1 MSYPQRS
8 WDDGDVEVVAKRLW
22 AGGVATALVA
32 AGIAFVGVLIINSI
46 FEVGI
51 QTAGRSG
58 ALVDNA
64 STVIPIAAGIAA
76 LASTALLHLLL
87 MTTPRPASFF
97 SAIAVLVIVVL
108 ILQVFLADGVD
119 LGAHRDRR
127 SSTRRSGSRSS
138 RCSPGSRRRRCAP
151 RPGAAGAAAST
162 TGSSTTARYDAGYG
176 THEPQSPYPP
186 QSPYGQTTGT
196 NARSVTTRGAS
207 ATGGSELQREPSGRL
222 ITPRDRVRTRRRR
235 FKGS

>member
-58 ALVDNA
+58 ALVDDA
-64 STVIPIAAGIAA
+64 STVIPVAAAIAA

-87 MTTPRPASFF
+87 LTTPRPASFF

-108 ILQVFLADGVD
+108 ILQVFLAEGSIAAHIATGILYAAIGIAIVSMLSGVSATSVRPAQRGGWGGQDG
-119 LGAHRDRR
+119 
-127 SSTRRSGSRSS
+127 
-138 RCSPGSRRRRCAP
+138 
-151 RPGAAGAAAST
+151 
-162 TGSSTTARYDAGYG
+162 RYDAQYGGY
-176 THEPQSPYPP
+176 EPQPPYPP
-186 QSPYGQTTGT
+186 QPGPQAPYGRPDDRTQ
-196 NARSVTTRGAS
+196 RYDPRG
-207 ATGGSELQREPSGRL
+207 QRDQWR
-222 ITPRDRVRTRRRR
+222 
-235 FKGS
+235 

>member
-1 MSYPQRS
+1 VSYPQRS

-108 ILQVFLADGVD
+108 ILQVFLADGSIS
-119 LGAHRDRR
+119 AHIATGILYAAIGVAIV
-127 SSTRRSGSRSS
+127 SMLSGVSATSV
-138 RCSPGSRRRRCAP
+138 
-151 RPGAAGAAAST
+151 RPVARGGW
-162 TGSSTTARYDAGYG
+162 GGQDQGGRYDAGYG
-176 THEPQSPYPP
+176 GESRSPYPP
-186 QSPYGQTTGT
+186 QNPYGGYGDQRTQ
-196 NARSVTTRGAS
+196 RYDPRGQ
-207 ATGGSELQREPSGRL
+207 GDQWR
-222 ITPRDRVRTRRRR
+222 
-235 FKGS
+235 

>member
-32 AGIAFVGVLIINSI
+32 AGLAFVGVLIINSI

-108 ILQVFLADGVD
+108 ILQVFLADGTIS
-119 LGAHRDRR
+119 AHIATGILYAAIGVAIVSMLSGVSATSVRPV
-127 SSTRRSGSRSS
+127 TRG
-138 RCSPGSRRRRCAP
+138 GW
-151 RPGAAGAAAST
+151 GGHDAATAGTTRATAAS
-162 TGSSTTARYDAGYG
+162 
-176 THEPQSPYPP
+176 
-186 QSPYGQTTGT
+186 
-196 NARSVTTRGAS
+196 
-207 ATGGSELQREPSGRL
+207 PSR
-222 ITPRDRVRTRRRR
+222 PTRRRAPTGQLR
-235 FKGS
+235 RPAHAALRPAGPARPLALSPAR

>member
-108 ILQVFLADGVD
+108 ILQVFLADGTVSAHIATGILYAAIGVAIVSMLSGVSATSVRPVD
-119 LGAHRDRR
+119 RG
-127 SSTRRSGSRSS
+127 GW
-138 RCSPGSRRRRCAP
+138 GGRRRRAAVRRAVRRGL
-151 RPGAAGAAAST
+151 RP
-162 TGSSTTARYDAGYG
+162 
-176 THEPQSPYPP
+176 HEPQPPYPP
-186 QSPYGQTTGT
+186 QNPYGAAYGDQRTQ
-196 NARSVTTRGAS
+196 RYDPRGQ
-207 ATGGSELQREPSGRL
+207 GDQWQ
-222 ITPRDRVRTRRRR
+222 
-235 FKGS
+235 

>member
-87 MTTPRPASFF
+87 LTTPRPATFF
-97 SAIAVLVIVVL
+97 SAIVLLLVVVLV
-108 ILQVFLADGVD
+108 LQAFTADGT
-119 LGAHRDRR
+119 LGAHFATAILYAALGLAIISMLSGVSYTAVRPKSPTGWGGREYDGRYDQRYGTYGRPDDRGYQQGGPQVGYDQRTQRYDPRGGRDRW
-127 SSTRRSGSRSS
+127 S
-138 RCSPGSRRRRCAP
+138 
-151 RPGAAGAAAST
+151 
-162 TGSSTTARYDAGYG
+162 
-176 THEPQSPYPP
+176 
-186 QSPYGQTTGT
+186 
-196 NARSVTTRGAS
+196 
-207 ATGGSELQREPSGRL
+207 
-222 ITPRDRVRTRRRR
+222 
-235 FKGS
+235 